1 MTPVAGT
8 DPRSIMRTRS
18 VVASVTAVAAAAI
31 TTAALVVPGTEAA
44 ATRTV
49 KVDDYRFSP
58 AAITVRPNTK
68 VRWVWV
74 GSASHDV
81 ESVGGTNDFGSKI
94 MRKGSYSRTFKKK
107 GLYRIDCS
115 LHSSV
120 MKMTVRVK

>member
-1 MTPVAGT
+1 
-8 DPRSIMRTRS
+8 MRTRP
-18 VVASVTAVAAAAI
+18 VVAVATAAAAAI
-31 TTAALVVPGTEAA
+31 ITAAALAVPGTEAA

-58 AAITVRPNTK
+58 ASITVRRNTK

-81 ESVGGTNDFGSKI
+81 ETRSGPADFGSEV
-94 MRKGSYSRTFKKK
+94 MTKGSYSRTFKKK
-107 GLYRIDCS
+107 GVYRIDCS

-120 MKMTVRVK
+120 MRMTVRVK